1 MGNFQLWG
9 TVFNS
14 VLVAVGALLGLL
26 IHLLVGH
33 AKRLGTGKRD
43 LGHELSSAVMTGLA
57 FCTLLIGIEGA
68 LKVRDILVVI
78 LSVAIGSAV
87 GTLLDL
93 DGKFVRLGDWI
104 GTKMGA
110 RFGNVS
116 KGFVS
121 ASLLFCVGAMAV
133 TGSLE
138 SGLWGNHETLYA
150 KSMIDFVAAIVLASA
165 LGFGVML
172 SAASVFL
179 YQGTITLL
187 ATFVQPYMPE
197 AVIDE
202 MGAVGSLLVIGV
214 ALNMLELTRIK
225 LMNLVPA
232 IFLPIL
238 LCSFI

>member
-1 MGNFQLWG
+1 MVNFQLWG
-9 TVFNS
+9 TVINT
-14 VLVAVGALLGLL
+14 VLVALGASLGLL
-26 IHLLVGH
+26 VHLLVGR
-33 AKRLGTGKRD
+33 ARGSTEGKRD
-43 LGHELSSAVMTGLA
+43 LGKELSSSVMTGLA
-57 FCTLLIGIEGA
+57 FCTLLIGIQGA
-68 LKVRDILVVI
+68 LKAQNILVVI
-78 LSVAIGSAV
+78 LSMAIGSAL

-93 DGKFVRLGDWI
+93 DGKIVRLGDWI
-104 GTKMGA
+104 GNKMGE

-138 SGLWGNHETLYA
+138 SGLWRNHETLYA
-150 KSMIDFVAAIVLASA
+150 KSMIDFVAAIVLASTV
-165 LGFGVML
+165 GFGVML

-179 YQGTITLL
+179 YQGSITLL
-187 ATFVQPYMPE
+187 ATFVQPYLPE
-197 AVIDE
+197 TVIVE

-214 ALNMLELTRIK
+214 SLNMMELTKIK

-238 LCSFI
+238 LYLFM